1 MGTTVIT
8 GGTNGIG
15 AALAARLARAGH
27 RVLVVGRSATAPAGA
42 ELIRADLST
51 IAGTIAA
58 ATEVAARAPEVDRL
72 VLGAGRFNRRRVLTP
87 DGLEH
92 TFALYPVSRY
102 LLTDALMPNL
112 SSSAVI
118 VSVCGV
124 GGLGG
129 AGIQWDD
136 LTLARSYRAFDAV
149 SQVARASE
157 LLGAGFRDRY
167 PASPA
172 RYVVH
177 NPMFVDSGLGRQVG
191 GLAGRSL
198 DVVARLFAQSSDD
211 AAALIQPFLDGPSVP
226 SVPLTASRRGK
237 PIALDRPV
245 FDRGTAARLYRVLGE
260 LTASAPT
267 SEG

>member
-15 AALAARLARAGH
+15 AALAGRLARAGH
-27 RVLVVGRSATAPAGA
+27 RVLVVGRSPTAPAGA
-42 ELIRADLST
+42 ELVRADLST
-51 IAGTIAA
+51 IAGTLAA
-58 ATEVAARAPEVDRL
+58 ATEVAARAPAVDRV
-72 VLGAGRFNRRRVLTP
+72 VLGAGRFNRRRVLTT

-102 LLTDALMPNL
+102 LFTDALMPHL
-112 SSSAVI
+112 SGGAVI

-129 AGIQWDD
+129 AGIQWYD
-136 LTLARSYRAFDAV
+136 LTLARSYRAFGAV

-157 LLGAGFRDRY
+157 LLGAGFHDHY

-172 RYVVH
+172 RYVLY
-177 NPMFVDSGLGRQVG
+177 NPMFVDSGLGQQVG
-191 GLAGRSL
+191 GFAGRAL
-198 DVVARLFAQSSDD
+198 DGVARLFAQSSDD

-237 PIALDRPV
+237 PMSLDRPE
-245 FDRGTAARLYRVLGE
+245 FDRAAAARLYRVLAE
-260 LTASAPT
+260 LTSSAR
-267 SEG
+267 